1 MTGKTTATKESDA
14 TAPPP
19 QRRVRV
25 FVVVAVVASLLGVG
39 VVFLGTPVEQTQAQR
54 TARDTAIVR
63 NLAPRTA
70 EITFNPRASRGLKVA
85 KTGFRF
91 TYRHQASRRD
101 EVRTRIDNGWNTM
114 LAAAL
119 RVLMRRTPH
128 ELKSDAGLD
137 DLAAD
142 LGKAIDHTLF
152 PDGIAEV
159 EQVLIQQMIVQ

>member
-1 MTGKTTATKESDA
+1 MTGKTTATQESDT
-14 TAPPP
+14 TAP
-19 QRRVRV
+19 QRRTRI
-25 FVVVAVVASLLGVG
+25 FVAVAVLASLLGVG
-39 VVFLGTPVEQTQAQR
+39 VVFLGTPVEQTKAQR

-101 EVRTRIDNGWNTM
+101 EVRTRIEDGWNNM

-128 ELKSDAGLD
+128 ELKSDTGLD

-142 LGKAIDHTLF
+142 LGKAIDQTLF
-152 PDGIAEV
+152 HDGIAEV